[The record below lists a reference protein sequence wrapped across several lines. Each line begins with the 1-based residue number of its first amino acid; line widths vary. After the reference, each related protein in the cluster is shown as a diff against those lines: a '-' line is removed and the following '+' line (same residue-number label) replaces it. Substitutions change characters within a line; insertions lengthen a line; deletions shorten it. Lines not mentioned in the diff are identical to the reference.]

1 MFLNIVFRMKKKL
14 LDFYCRLLS
23 FFARKYIAK
32 HKPLII
38 GINWSVWKTS
48 CRMIIYQTLCKFI
61 NNKEIYTSSKN
72 FNWELW
78 LSLAIF
84 KIEEFSPTPF
94 CIIKTLCSVMW
105 MCLFWKKPYDIT
117 ILEYWIDHPWE
128 MEFLLQIVRPQIWVF
143 TAIDSVHS
151 MQFGN
156 PKNIAKEEKKMI
168 QNTLEFALLNIDD
181 SDAMSLVDDI
191 EIDYLTYQTQWYDS
205 KWDITFSNEKF
216 DYKDENLF
224 SNFDLSIRQKNINI
238 TTNILWK
245 ANYGYIW
252 VALAIL
258 DIINYKDW
266 KASIFDS
273 FDKIFLEYKLQW
285 WRLSVFNWLYDS
297 ILFDSTYNSSPLS
310 VQKILNT
317 VYSIKNDLFSDSEI
331 RVMLGDMRELWD
343 LTESD
348 HRKIASYV
356 HSVADRLF
364 LVWENMRKYLKDE
377 LEKIWYDMSKVEEFN
392 DSITLWN
399 FVKEELKKSN
409 WRKLIVWKGSQNTIY
424 LEEAIKILLAND
436 EDAKNLVR
444 QSNWWLKKKKRFFD

>member
-1 MFLNIVFRMKKKL
+1 MIVSVMKKKFFN
-14 LDFYCRLLS
+14 FYCRLLS
-23 FFARKYIAK
+23 FFARKYVAK
-32 HKPLII
+32 HKPLVIW
-38 GINWSVWKTS
+38 INWSVWKTS

-78 LSLAIF
+78 LSLSIF
-84 KIEEFSPTPF
+84 QIEEFVPSLF
-94 CIIKTLCSVMW
+94 WSVKVFFKVLFTS
-105 MCLFWKKPYDIT
+105 LFWKKPYDIVV
-117 ILEYWIDHPWE
+117 LEYWIDHPWE
-128 MEFLLQIVRPQIWVF
+128 MEFLLNIVQPQIWVF

-151 MQFGN
+151 MQFGS
-156 PKNIAKEEKKMI
+156 PENIAKEEKKMV
-168 QNTLEFALLNIDD
+168 QNTLELALLNIDD
-181 SDAMSLVDDI
+181 KDAMSLVDDI

-205 KWDITFSNEKF
+205 KWDISFSNEKF
-216 DYKDENLF
+216 EYKDENLY

-273 FDKIFLEYKLQW
+273 FDKVFLEYKLQW
-285 WRLSVFNWLYDS
+285 GRLSVFNWLYDS
-297 ILFDSTYNSSPLS
+297 LLFDSTYNSSPLS

-317 VYSIKNDLFSDSEI
+317 VYNIKKDLFSDSEI
-331 RVMLGDMRELWD
+331 WLMLWDMRELWK

-348 HRKIASYV
+348 HRKIATYV
-356 HSVADRLF
+356 HSVADRVF
-364 LVWENMRKYLKDE
+364 LVWENMQKYLKDE
-377 LEKIWYDMSKVEEFN
+377 LEKIWYDMSKVEEFT
-392 DSITLWN
+392 DSVTLGN
-399 FVKEELKKSN
+399 RVKDELKKSG
-409 WRKLIVWKGSQNTIY
+409 WKKLVIWKGSQNTIY

-436 EDAKNLVR
+436 EDSVSLVR
-444 QSNWWLKKKKRFFD
+444 QSDWWLKKKKRFFNSVR

>member
-1 MFLNIVFRMKKKL
+1 MKKKFL
-14 LDFYCRLLS
+14 NFYCRLLS
-23 FFARKYIAK
+23 FFARKYVAK

-38 GINWSVWKTS
+38 WINGSVWKTS

-61 NNKEIYTSSKN
+61 NNKVIYTSSKN

-78 LSLAIF
+78 LSLSIF
-84 KIEEFSPTPF
+84 EIEEFVPSLF
-94 CIIKTLCSVMW
+94 WSIKVFFKVLF
-105 MCLFWKKPYDIT
+105 MCLFWKKPYDIVV
-117 ILEYWIDHPWE
+117 LEYWIDHPGE
-128 MEFLLQIVRPQIWVF
+128 MEFLLNIVQPQIWVF

-151 MQFGN
+151 MQFGS
-156 PKNIAKEEKKMI
+156 PENIAKEEKKMV
-168 QNTLEFALLNIDD
+168 QNTLELALLNIDD
-181 SDAMSLVDDI
+181 RDAMSLVDDI
-191 EIDYLTYQTQWYDS
+191 EIDYLTYQTQWYNS
-205 KWDITFSNEKF
+205 EGDITFSDEKF
-216 DYKDENLF
+216 EYKDENLY
-224 SNFDLSIRQKNINI
+224 SNFNLSIRQKNINI

-285 WRLSVFNWLYDS
+285 WRLSVFDWLYDS

-317 VYSIKNDLFSDSEI
+317 VYNIRKDLFSDSEI
-331 RVMLGDMRELWD
+331 WVMLGDMRELWK

-356 HSVADRLF
+356 YSVADRLF

-377 LEKIWYDMSKVEEFN
+377 LEKIWYDMSKLEEFD
-392 DSITLWN
+392 DSVTLGN
-399 FVKEELKKSN
+399 FVKDELKKSN
-409 WRKLIVWKGSQNTIY
+409 WRKLIIGKGSQNTIY

-436 EDAKNLVR
+436 EDAQSLVR
-444 QSNWWLKKKKRFFD
+444 QSDWWLKKKKRFFGSIK

>member
-1 MFLNIVFRMKKKL
+1 MKKKL

-32 HKPLII
+32 HKPLVIW
-38 GINWSVWKTS
+38 INWSVWKTS

-61 NNKEIYTSSKN
+61 NNKKIYTSSKN

-78 LSLAIF
+78 LSLSIF
-84 KIEEFSPTPF
+84 EIEEFVPSLF
-94 CIIKTLCSVMW
+94 WSLKVFFKVLF
-105 MCLFWKKPYDIT
+105 MCLFWKKPYDIVV
-117 ILEYWIDHPWE
+117 LEYWIDHPWE
-128 MEFLLQIVRPQIWVF
+128 MEFLLNIVQPQIWVF

-151 MQFGN
+151 MQFGS
-156 PKNIAKEEKKMI
+156 PENIAKEEKKMV
-168 QNTLEFALLNIDD
+168 QNTLELALLNIDD
-181 SDAMSLVDDI
+181 KDAISLVDDI
-191 EIDYLTYQTQWYDS
+191 EIDYLTYQTQWYNS
-205 KWDITFSNEKF
+205 KWDISFENETFQ
-216 DYKDENLF
+216 YKDWWLF

-245 ANYGYIW
+245 ANYWYIG

-266 KASIFDS
+266 KPSIFDS

-285 WRLSVFNWLYDS
+285 WRLSVFDWLYDS

-317 VYSIKNDLFSDSEI
+317 VYNIKKDLFADSEI
-331 RVMLGDMRELWD
+331 WVMLGDMRELWK

-348 HRKIASYV
+348 HRKIAPYV

-364 LVWENMRKYLKDE
+364 LVWENMKKVLKDE
-377 LEKIWYDMSKVEEFN
+377 LSKIGYDMSKVEEFD
-392 DSITLWN
+392 DSISLWN
-399 FVKEELKKSN
+399 FVKEELKKSS

-444 QSNWWLKKKKRFFD
+444 QSDWWQKKKKKFFDSVKK